1 MYSLVDTHEFGE
13 HELELRRSVGV
24 AAFAFTFTSCVHAL
38 ASAQQATT
46 VPQR

>member
-24 AAFAFTFTSCVHAL
+24 AAFAFTFSCVHPL